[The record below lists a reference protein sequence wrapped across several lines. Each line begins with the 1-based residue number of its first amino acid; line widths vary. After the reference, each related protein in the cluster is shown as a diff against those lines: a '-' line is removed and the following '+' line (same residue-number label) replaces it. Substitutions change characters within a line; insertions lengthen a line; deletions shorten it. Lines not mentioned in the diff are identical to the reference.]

1 MADDPKSDSNVA
13 HIVADLM
20 TKIEPLLSE
29 ALDRA
34 FVSGTEY
41 ASSLF
46 KERMEVIRPQLDT
59 LLKMTREVTEI
70 VERQKKANTAVSEI
84 QQPPEEGRAALG
96 TVKPKVLELVSRPNG
111 ASVQELEAIGIKP
124 NSIRGTLYS
133 LQKDKKIE
141 KRGGRWFRLASDMF
155 EAPTSEPEGAS

>member
-84 QQPPEEGRAALG
+84 
-96 TVKPKVLELVSRPNG
+96 
-111 ASVQELEAIGIKP
+111 
-124 NSIRGTLYS
+124 
-133 LQKDKKIE
+133 
-141 KRGGRWFRLASDMF
+141 
-155 EAPTSEPEGAS
+155 